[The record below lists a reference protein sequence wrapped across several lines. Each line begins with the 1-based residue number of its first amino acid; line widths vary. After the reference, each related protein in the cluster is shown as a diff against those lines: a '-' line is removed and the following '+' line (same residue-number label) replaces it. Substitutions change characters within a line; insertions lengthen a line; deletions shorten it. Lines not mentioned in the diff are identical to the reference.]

1 MKLVKRISYFF
12 VIPIFFLSLGIFIG
26 VWGIRFFYPGS
37 YPGRYSEIP
46 ADRADTSEVPESV
59 AVTVSEETLCAD
71 TEYVLKETDILR
83 NTSVETSWQIPHKY
97 IGMTRERFLETMN
110 LYAEHPPLS
119 ELERGFVG
127 LEVLSFSREK
137 VVVRMDYRYLQP
149 SDGFYLAVFD
159 NEVVVYLEDRSTIYI
174 NTGIALDSLPEKIQM
189 QVMDMLSIPDEETLY
204 DFLETYSERIFSRI
218 SSNYTMLKLVGNDI
232 RIQKKLLGGKEK
244 WHQHPQTL

>member
-149 SDGFYLAVFD
+149 SDGFYLAVCD

-189 QVMDMLSIPDEETLY
+189 QIMDMLSIPDEETLRNAY
-204 DFLETYSERIFSRI
+204 HAERNPARCVRRREIQNAAHGLFLNCRVEKRRAKNCFRHFLH
-218 SSNYTMLKLVGNDI
+218 NY
-232 RIQKKLLGGKEK
+232 
-244 WHQHPQTL
+244 

>member
-83 NTSVETSWQIPHKY
+83 NTSVETSWQ
-97 IGMTRERFLETMN
+97 TRERFLETMN

-159 NEVVVYLEDRSTIYI
+159 NEVVVYLEDRSPIYI

-204 DFLETYSERIFSRI
+204 DFLETYSS
-218 SSNYTMLKLVGNDI
+218 
-232 RIQKKLLGGKEK
+232 
-244 WHQHPQTL
+244 

>member
-12 VIPIFFLSLGIFIG
+12 VIPIFFLSLGIVIG

-37 YPGRYSEIP
+37 YRGSYPGRYSEVP
-46 ADRADTSEVPESV
+46 ADRADTSEVPENV

-149 SDGFYLAVFD
+149 SDGFYLAVRD

-204 DFLETYSERIFSRI
+204 DFLETYSS
-218 SSNYTMLKLVGNDI
+218 
-232 RIQKKLLGGKEK
+232 
-244 WHQHPQTL
+244 

>member
-37 YPGRYSEIP
+37 YSGRYSEVP
-46 ADRADTSEVPESV
+46 ADRADTAEVPEESV

-97 IGMTRERFLETMN
+97 IGMTRERFLETMD

-149 SDGFYLAVFD
+149 SDSFYLAVRD
-159 NEVVVYLEDRSTIYI
+159 NEVVVYLEDQSTIYI

-204 DFLETYSERIFSRI
+204 DFLETYSS
-218 SSNYTMLKLVGNDI
+218 
-232 RIQKKLLGGKEK
+232 
-244 WHQHPQTL
+244 

>member
-12 VIPIFFLSLGIFIG
+12 VIPVFFLGLGIFIG
-26 VWGIRFFYPGS
+26 VWGIRFFYPGQ
-37 YPGRYSEIP
+37 YSGLHSGKSAEM
-46 ADRADTSEVPESV
+46 ADTSDVPESV

-97 IGMTRERFLETMN
+97 IGMTRERFLETMD

-119 ELERGFVG
+119 EIERGFVG

-149 SDGFYLAVFD
+149 GDSFYLAVRD
-159 NEVVVYLEDRSTIYI
+159 NEVVVYLEDQSTIYI

-189 QVMDMLSIPDEETLY
+189 QIMDMLSVPDEETLY
-204 DFLETYSERIFSRI
+204 DFLETYSS
-218 SSNYTMLKLVGNDI
+218 
-232 RIQKKLLGGKEK
+232 
-244 WHQHPQTL
+244 

>member
-37 YPGRYSEIP
+37 YPGRYSEVP
-46 ADRADTSEVPESV
+46 ADRADTSEVPEESV

-97 IGMTRERFLETMN
+97 IGMTRERFLETMD

-149 SDGFYLAVFD
+149 SDSFYLAVRD
-159 NEVVVYLEDRSTIYI
+159 NEVVVYLEDQSTIYI

-204 DFLETYSERIFSRI
+204 DFLETYSS
-218 SSNYTMLKLVGNDI
+218 
-232 RIQKKLLGGKEK
+232 
-244 WHQHPQTL
+244 